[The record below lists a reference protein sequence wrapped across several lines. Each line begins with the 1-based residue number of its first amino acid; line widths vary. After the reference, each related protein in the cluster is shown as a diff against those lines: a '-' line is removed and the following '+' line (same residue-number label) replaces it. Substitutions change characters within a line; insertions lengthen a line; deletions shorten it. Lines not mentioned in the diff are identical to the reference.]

1 MMYYELQELACAIL
15 GLNCD
20 ELINEDRENEID
32 ESLYDKFEISMEQF
46 ENIVAA
52 LLPFTPVVKAGLSGK
67 KYHAFVNEKEGLM
80 LVKKEYK
87 EKKGGKQ

>member
-15 GLNCD
+15 GLDCD
-20 ELINEDRENEID
+20 ELIDEGRENEID
-32 ESLYDKFEISMEQF
+32 QAIYDKFEISMEQF

-52 LLPFTPVVKAGLSGK
+52 LLPFTPVVKAGLSGTM
-67 KYHAFVNEKEGLM
+67 YNAFVKNEEGLM

-87 EKKGGKQ
+87 EGKGGKK